1 MSLTPAPTSAT
12 FDVVSRMLVEQS
24 GIALGPDK
32 GYLVQLRLG
41 PLAKAAGCA
50 TIDEYVA
57 ALPRTPNSPR
67 HTAIIEAMTT
77 NETSFFRDVS
87 PFDALR
93 QTVLPELLKKRG
105 DTARIRIWCGAAS
118 TGQEPYS
125 IAMIIREHFPQLL
138 KGRVEILATDLA
150 TSILTVARAGRFSQ
164 LEVNRGLPA
173 PLLVKY
179 FRQEGTE
186 WLLSEDV
193 KRMVD
198 FRPMNLITPWP
209 AMAPFDIIFLRN
221 VMIYFK
227 VEVKRGILQKVRRVL
242 SPDGHLFLGAAE
254 TTMGLDDSFQR
265 KAVGRASCYCAGP
278 TGAASPT
285 PSLFPVGIKTGIAAR
300 AA

>member
-1 MSLTPAPTSAT
+1 MSLTAAPSSAT
-12 FDVVSRMLVEQS
+12 FDRVCRLLVEHS

-41 PLAKAAGCA
+41 PLARAAGCA
-50 TIDEYVA
+50 SIDEFVA

-93 QTVLPELLKKRG
+93 QTILPELVKKRETG
-105 DTARIRIWCGAAS
+105 RIRIWCGAAS

-138 KGRVEILATDLA
+138 KGRVEIVATDLA
-150 TSILTVARAGRFSQ
+150 TSILTLARAGRYSQ

-173 PLLVKY
+173 PLLIKH

-186 WLLSEDV
+186 WLISDEI

-198 FRPMNLITPWP
+198 FRPLNLVAPWP
-209 AMAPFDIIFLRN
+209 VMQPFDIVFLRN
-221 VMIYFK
+221 VMIYFTI
-227 VEVKRGILQKVRRVL
+227 ETKRAILRKMRQVL
-242 SPDGHLFLGAAE
+242 DPAGHLFLGAAE
-254 TTMGLDDSFQR
+254 TTMGIDDSFQR
-265 KAVGRASCYCAGP
+265 KAVGRASCYS
-278 TGAASPT
+278 TGGVASAAAPG
-285 PSLFPVGIKTGIAAR
+285 FPATGLKSGFPAR

>member
-1 MSLTPAPTSAT
+1 MSLPPAPSSAT

-50 TIDEYVA
+50 TIDAYVA
-57 ALPRTPNSPR
+57 GLPRNGSR
-67 HTAIIEAMTT
+67 QTAIIEAMTT

-105 DTARIRIWCGAAS
+105 DSARIRIWCGAAS

-138 KGRVEILATDLA
+138 KGRVEILASDLA
-150 TSILTVARAGRFSQ
+150 ASILTIARAGRFSQ

-179 FRQEGTE
+179 FRQDGNE
-186 WLLSEDV
+186 WLLSDDI
-193 KRMVD
+193 KRMVE

-227 VEVKRGILQKVRRVL
+227 VEVKRGILQKIRRVL
-242 SPDGHLFLGAAE
+242 QPDGHLFLGAAE

-278 TGAASPT
+278 TGTAPST
-285 PSLFPVGIKTGIAAR
+285 PAIFPSAIKAGVAAR